1 MATNKKTI
9 TIEKA
14 VSNAIYGAN
23 TANDYVL
30 DTTEQVFDIAFNLTN
45 KSLDTTS
52 KILKRGF
59 EISAAQQEFAFDL
72 LNGLK
77 KKVTRR

>member
-1 MATNKKTI
+1 MATNKKIT

-14 VSNAIYGAN
+14 MSDAIYCAN
-23 TANDYVL
+23 TANEYVL
-30 DTTEQVFDIAFNLTN
+30 DTTEQVFDIAFDLTN

-52 KILKRGF
+52 RILKRGF

-77 KKVTRR
+77 KKVIKR